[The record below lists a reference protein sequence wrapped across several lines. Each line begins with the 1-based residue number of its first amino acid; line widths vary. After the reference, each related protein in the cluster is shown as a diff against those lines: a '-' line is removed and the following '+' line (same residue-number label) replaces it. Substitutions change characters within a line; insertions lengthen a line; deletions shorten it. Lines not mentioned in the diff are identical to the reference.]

1 MTQGSVRPSVRVAFS
16 ERCRGAG
23 SGIRQEHQVQT
34 KERESSNYE
43 EESLRG
49 HAPQHYAVS
58 YSAALARSEAAS
70 CDGHTCPVILTGN
83 GVKYV

>member
-1 MTQGSVRPSVRVAFS
+1 MTQGSVHPSVRVAFS

-23 SGIRQEHQVQT
+23 SGIRQDSQEHQVQT

-58 YSAALARSEAAS
+58 YSAALARSLRGS
-70 CDGHTCPVILTGN
+70 LV
-83 GVKYV
+83 